1 MSELAL
7 SRFQYLELEKIGL
20 GAFAP
25 LDRFMNEDD
34 VGSVADTMR
43 LPGGEVFPLPVVLDL
58 SSEDAERI
66 RGRPR
71 IALTFAGQEVG
82 SLSPDSLFRPDKPA
96 LARKVFGTDDRDH
109 PGVAHLFSMGE
120 IFAGGPAQLL
130 KRIDLDTSRYELT
143 PKETRRIFA
152 DRGWKSIIGF
162 QTRNVPHRAHEY
174 LQRVGLEMSDGLFVQ
189 PLVGRKKVGDY
200 TAQAII
206 KGYEA
211 LIDGFF
217 PKARV
222 LFGILSTFMRYAG
235 PREAVFHAII
245 RRNYG
250 CTRFIV
256 GRDHAGVGA
265 YYGKY
270 AAHDLTRRFDGELG
284 IEIVRLSGPFF
295 CRLCDGI
302 ATEKTCPHSENI
314 PSATREISGTDMR
327 ALLTEGREPEPQ
339 IMRPEVINSL
349 SGEKLF
355 IEEIDL

>member
-7 SRFQYLELEKIGL
+7 SKFQYLELEKIGF

-25 LDRFMNEDD
+25 LDGFMNEDE

-43 LPGGEVFPLPVVLDL
+43 LPSGQVFPLPVVLDL
-58 SSEDAERI
+58 SAQDAHRLKGCA
-66 RGRPR
+66 RV
-71 IALTFAGQEVG
+71 ALTFEDQEVG
-82 SLSPDSLFRPDKPA
+82 SLSPECFFRPNKAA
-96 LARKVFGTDDRDH
+96 LATKIFGTDDANH

-120 IFAGGPAQLL
+120 FFAGGPVRFLTRAQLD
-130 KRIDLDTSRYELT
+130 ISPYELT
-143 PKETRRIFA
+143 PTETRRIFA
-152 DRGWKSIIGF
+152 DRGWKSIVGF

-174 LQRVGLEMSDGLFVQ
+174 LQRVGLETSDGLFVQ

-200 TAQAII
+200 TAQAVI
-206 KGYEA
+206 KGYDA
-211 LIDGFF
+211 LIHGFF
-217 PKARV
+217 PENRV
-222 LFGILSTFMRYAG
+222 LFGVLSTFMRYAG

-270 AAHDLTRRFDGELG
+270 AAHDLTREFDGELG

-302 ATEKTCPHSENI
+302 ATDKSCPHGESN
-314 PSATREISGTDMR
+314 PSAIREISGTDMR
-327 ALLTEGREPEPQ
+327 ALLTEGRAPEPE
-339 IMRPEVINSL
+339 IMRPEIIDSL
-349 SGEKLF
+349 RGEKLF
-355 IEEIDL
+355 IEETEL